1 MLYKHSL
8 IYLLAKIIPAIIAF
22 AALSLYTH
30 FLTPSEYGIYTLIFT
45 GAVLLH
51 NVLFNWLPAGT
62 LRFWSNQKFDRTA
75 FTSTLGITYIK
86 ISMVLLAVSV
96 TYIGYYWGKSE
107 SVWAISTYLLL
118 LALAIYTITQSI
130 LSAKIE
136 PTYYAYLTIS
146 YSILALATGSLF
158 AYLGYGAIGVLT
170 GITIGLSLPAI
181 FIYKKTWLPFDRKSY
196 DKNLFKNLLV
206 YGLPFASA
214 ALLEEVTKVADRF
227 MLAWLQDKAQAG
239 LYAVGYDLSGNSI
252 MMIMSAINLAAY
264 PVVIK
269 LLDSKGKK
277 AAMDYFYKYTV
288 LLLAVSI
295 PAVVGLN
302 LVGPDLVY
310 LLIDEK
316 YHKSVIFLLPWIT
329 SAVFMMGL
337 QAFYF
342 DLAFQLGHHVIT
354 IVKISVVVATI
365 NFMLNYWLIP
375 IMGIQGAAIATLSS
389 FILGTIL
396 SAFLGRSHFSLPFP
410 LIDLTKIVIS
420 TIVMGFCLWW
430 LKDFRGWGWL
440 VLQLLIGIICYS
452 VMVVSLN
459 IMDVRT
465 NLRDYFLN

>member
-1 MLYKHSL
+1 MLFKHSL

-30 FLTPSEYGIYTLIFT
+30 FLTPSEYGVYTLIFT

-51 NVLFNWLPAGT
+51 NVLYNWLPAGT
-62 LRFWSNQKFDRTA
+62 LRFWSNKKFDRTA
-75 FTSTLGITYIK
+75 FTSTLAISYSK
-86 ISMVLLAVSV
+86 ISIALLATFLIFIV
-96 TYIGYYWGKSE
+96 YYWGKPE
-107 SVWAISTYLLL
+107 SLWAISTYLLL
-118 LALAIYTITQSI
+118 LALALYTITQSI

-136 PTYYAYLTIS
+136 PIYYAYLTIS
-146 YSILALATGSLF
+146 YSTLALAAGSLF
-158 AYLGYGAIGVLT
+158 AYLGYGATGVLA

-181 FIYKKTWLPFDRKSY
+181 LIYKKTWLPFDRNSHNKE
-196 DKNLFKNLLV
+196 LLKNLLV

-214 ALLEEVTKVADRF
+214 ALLEELTKVADRF
-227 MLAWLQDKAQAG
+227 MLAWLQDKSQAG

-269 LLDSKGKK
+269 LLDSEGKK
-277 AAMDYFYKYTV
+277 AAMDYFRKYTI
-288 LLLAVSI
+288 LLFAVSI

-302 LVGPDLVY
+302 LVGPDLIY

-316 YHKSVIFLLPWIT
+316 YHESVLFLLPWIT

-354 IVKISVVVATI
+354 IVKISIVVATL
-365 NFMLNYWLIP
+365 NFLLNFWLIP

-389 FILGTIL
+389 FVIGSIL
-396 SAFLGRSHFSLPFP
+396 SAYLGRSHFSLPFP
-410 LIDLTKIVIS
+410 LKDLLKIILS
-420 TIVMGFCLWW
+420 TLVMGFFLWW

-440 VLQLLIGIICYS
+440 VLQLLVGIVCYS
-452 VMVVSLN
+452 TMVISLN
-459 IMDVRT
+459 IMDVKKH
-465 NLRDYFLN
+465 LKKYLE